1 MTLAHI
7 FVPFTEYR
15 KDLYPETRITVIAN
29 FFYAIMT
36 GALEVIVDEE
46 KIDKGNVVEKFKE
59 CRDILESEQD
69 EIDVQHVLNCFQS
82 IETIVN
88 FDKKGRQK
96 LPGFGEIIWYIR
108 VDDELEKR
116 VGIARSSGMLITRK
130 APQLGVFRHVKYFDL
145 FVCVRDGQ
153 GSELLKRL
161 KTHS

>member
-1 MTLAHI
+1 MTLAHQFSCRLRNI
-7 FVPFTEYR
+7 GKTYILKQELPLSRT
-15 KDLYPETRITVIAN
+15 
-29 FFYAIMT
+29 FYAIMT

-96 LPGFGEIIWYIR
+96 LPGFGEIICI
-108 VDDELEKR
+108 
-116 VGIARSSGMLITRK
+116 
-130 APQLGVFRHVKYFDL
+130 F
-145 FVCVRDGQ
+145 
-153 GSELLKRL
+153 GSM
-161 KTHS
+161 TS

>member
-1 MTLAHI
+1 M
-7 FVPFTEYR
+7 PFTEYR

-96 LPGFGEIIWYIR
+96 LPGFGEIIWY
-108 VDDELEKR
+108 VDDELER
-116 VGIARSSGMLITRK
+116 GLVSLEVAG
-130 APQLGVFRHVKYFDL
+130 
-145 FVCVRDGQ
+145 C
-153 GSELLKRL
+153 
-161 KTHS
+161 